1 MHILQSETK
10 SLKEQV
16 KRLSEDNNALKQT
29 LDAAEAAVQKNKND
43 YEDSQVRCKIA
54 KYS

>member
-1 MHILQSETK
+1 MHILQSESE

-16 KRLSEDNNALKQT
+16 KLLSEDNNELKQT
-29 LDAAEAAVQKNKND
+29 LNATEAAVQKNKND

-54 KYS
+54 V